1 MMGWLS
7 RLFSGHAN
15 KTPEVPKAH
24 RTEPAQE
31 LYVPANGLPAE
42 SAPEADALPAF
53 PWLFDCAPLTDA
65 PLSEAERAA
74 LDTLSRTLALPALPD
89 NLLPRAAA
97 LIPQLIA
104 LVRQTDLPTPA
115 IAERIGK
122 DAVLT
127 AEVLRLASSP
137 YYRVQGDVNDL
148 QQAISLIGLQGLQT
162 VIARVLLKPIY
173 QAAPGPLSGRAGPRM
188 WDHSEALARHCGILA
203 EQAGLSAFDGYLVGM
218 LHDTGWTVAL
228 SAIDRAGI
236 TLAVPPSHA
245 FAAVL
250 DDKVYRLFGLAALR
264 WDITPGFAALA
275 RDARANGITTA
286 QHPLAQLLRPAHQHC
301 MEELLA
307 A

>member
-42 SAPEADALPAF
+42 PAPEADALPAF

-148 QQAISLIGLQGLQT
+148 QLIAAIAACEMGMK
-162 VIARVLLKPIY
+162 LKGVALAGSGV
-173 QAAPGPLSGRAGPRM
+173 QAAMDYFSGHPAN
-188 WDHSEALARHCGILA
+188 
-203 EQAGLSAFDGYLVGM
+203 
-218 LHDTGWTVAL
+218 
-228 SAIDRAGI
+228 
-236 TLAVPPSHA
+236 
-245 FAAVL
+245 
-250 DDKVYRLFGLAALR
+250 AAL
-264 WDITPGFAALA
+264 TKAA
-275 RDARANGITTA
+275 
-286 QHPLAQLLRPAHQHC
+286 
-301 MEELLA
+301 
-307 A
+307 